1 MAIQK
6 ENVTIDVQDIVDL
19 LHSGYTWY
27 KKDDL
32 GYGSIQEK
40 FNALDIHIKT
50 IQKHPDLKDVDTIA
64 KVFVI
69 TNRNKQENAGN
80 NTTNAVDNSTDG
92 ISMESVSKTSAEST
106 FGIKGETRL
115 SEISNESVDTGR
127 EKIVRSE
134 QSTVTADEELSAF
147 ANL

>member
-6 ENVTIDVQDIVDL
+6 ENVSIDVQDIIDL
-19 LHSGYTWY
+19 LHSGYTWF

-64 KVFVI
+64 KVFTI
-69 TNRNKQENAGN
+69 TNRNKTDNAGTTS
-80 NTTNAVDNSTDG
+80 NTVNQSTDG
-92 ISMESVSKTSAEST
+92 SSMEFLSKTEQRYDTGSARE
-106 FGIKGETRL
+106 
-115 SEISNESVDTGR
+115 ESV
-127 EKIVRSE
+127 V
-134 QSTVTADEELSAF
+134 STTDQVTKAPAVTSLTTTSELSAF
-147 ANL
+147 ADL

>member
-6 ENVTIDVQDIVDL
+6 ENVSVDVQDIIDL
-19 LHSGYTWY
+19 LHSGYTWF

-50 IQKHPDLKDVDTIA
+50 IQKHPELANVDTIA

-69 TNRNKQENAGN
+69 TNRNKQDNGST
-80 NTTNAVDNSTDG
+80 TTNDTSVKRDEINLGGLPKTDDRNTRSTDTNILSQVNNG
-92 ISMESVSKTSAEST
+92 TPGTSTAES
-106 FGIKGETRL
+106 
-115 SEISNESVDTGR
+115 
-127 EKIVRSE
+127 SE
-134 QSTVTADEELSAF
+134 QNDLSAF

>member
-6 ENVTIDVQDIVDL
+6 EEVSIDVQDIVEL
-19 LHSGYTWY
+19 LHSGYTWF

-50 IQKHPDLKDVDTIA
+50 IQKHPELANVDTIA

-69 TNRNKQENAGN
+69 TNRNK
-80 NTTNAVDNSTDG
+80 TDKTMERFITFLCKRYFFPFIK
-92 ISMESVSKTSAEST
+92 ISPKTSN
-106 FGIKGETRL
+106 I
-115 SEISNESVDTGR
+115 DT
-127 EKIVRSE
+127 IPLII
-134 QSTVTADEELSAF
+134 ALIF
-147 ANL
+147 ANMWGSKLTSIFKFNSCKL

>member
-6 ENVTIDVQDIVDL
+6 ENVSIDVQDIIEL
-19 LHSGYTWY
+19 LHSGYTWF

-50 IQKHPDLKDVDTIA
+50 IQKHPELANVDTIA

-69 TNRNKQENAGN
+69 TNRNKQDNGST
-80 NTTNAVDNSTDG
+80 TTNDTSVKRDEINLGGLPKTDDRNTRSTDTSILSQVNNVTLG
-92 ISMESVSKTSAEST
+92 TSTTESSQQ
-106 FGIKGETRL
+106 
-115 SEISNESVDTGR
+115 ND
-127 EKIVRSE
+127 
-134 QSTVTADEELSAF
+134 LSAF

>member
-6 ENVTIDVQDIVDL
+6 ENVSIDVQDIIEL
-19 LHSGYTWY
+19 LHSGYTWF

-50 IQKHPDLKDVDTIA
+50 IQKHPELANVDTIA

-69 TNRNKQENAGN
+69 TNRNKTDNGST
-80 NTTNAVDNSTDG
+80 TTNDTSVKRDEINLGGLPKTDERSTRSTDTSILSQVNNG
-92 ISMESVSKTSAEST
+92 TIGTSTTESSQQ
-106 FGIKGETRL
+106 
-115 SEISNESVDTGR
+115 ND
-127 EKIVRSE
+127 
-134 QSTVTADEELSAF
+134 LSAF

>member
-6 ENVTIDVQDIVDL
+6 ENVSIDVQDIIDL
-19 LHSGYTWY
+19 LHSGYTWF

-64 KVFVI
+64 KVFTI
-69 TNRNKQENAGN
+69 TNRNKTDNGGA
-80 NTTNAVDNSTDG
+80 TTLSLDNSKNEKSLGSLSTTEARLTERVSNNG
-92 ISMESVSKTSAEST
+92 LQSISGTSST
-106 FGIKGETRL
+106 EGDAAIAA
-115 SEISNESVDTGR
+115 I
-127 EKIVRSE
+127 
-134 QSTVTADEELSAF
+134 ELSAF
-147 ANL
+147 ADL

>member
-6 ENVTIDVQDIVDL
+6 ENVSIDVQDIIEL
-19 LHSGYTWY
+19 LHSGYTWF

-50 IQKHPDLKDVDTIA
+50 IQKHPELANVDTIA

-69 TNRNKQENAGN
+69 TNRNKTDNGST
-80 NTTNAVDNSTDG
+80 TTNDTSVKRDEINLGGLLKTDDRNTRSTDTSILSQVNNVTLG
-92 ISMESVSKTSAEST
+92 TSTTESSQQ
-106 FGIKGETRL
+106 
-115 SEISNESVDTGR
+115 ND
-127 EKIVRSE
+127 
-134 QSTVTADEELSAF
+134 LSAF

>member
-6 ENVTIDVQDIVDL
+6 ENVSIDVQDIIEL
-19 LHSGYTWY
+19 LHSGYTWF

-50 IQKHPDLKDVDTIA
+50 IQKHPELANVDTIA

-69 TNRNKQENAGN
+69 TNRNKQDNGST
-80 NTTNAVDNSTDG
+80 TTNDASVKRDEINLGGLPKTDDRNTRSTDASILSQVNNG
-92 ISMESVSKTSAEST
+92 TLGTSTTESSQK
-106 FGIKGETRL
+106 
-115 SEISNESVDTGR
+115 ND
-127 EKIVRSE
+127 
-134 QSTVTADEELSAF
+134 LSAF

>member
-6 ENVTIDVQDIVDL
+6 ENVSVDVQDIIDL
-19 LHSGYTWY
+19 LHSGYTWF

-40 FNALDIHIKT
+40 YNALDIHIKT
-50 IQKHPDLKDVDTIA
+50 IQKHPELKDVDTIA

-69 TNRNKQENAGN
+69 TNRNKTDNGTGTAQAVV
-80 NTTNAVDNSTDG
+80 TTTPGGGSITYATPPFTTT
-92 ISMESVSKTSAEST
+92 TS
-106 FGIKGETRL
+106 
-115 SEISNESVDTGR
+115 D
-127 EKIVRSE
+127 
-134 QSTVTADEELSAF
+134 LSAF

>member
-6 ENVTIDVQDIVDL
+6 ENVSIDVQDIIDL
-19 LHSGYTWY
+19 LHSGYTWF

-64 KVFVI
+64 KVFTI
-69 TNRNKQENAGN
+69 TNRNKTDNGGA
-80 NTTNAVDNSTDG
+80 TTLSLDNIPNEKSLGSLSTTEAIVTEPVSNSG
-92 ISMESVSKTSAEST
+92 LQSISGHSSKGT
-106 FGIKGETRL
+106 
-115 SEISNESVDTGR
+115 D
-127 EKIVRSE
+127 E
-134 QSTVTADEELSAF
+134 QVAASELSAF
-147 ANL
+147 ADL

>member
-6 ENVTIDVQDIVDL
+6 ENVSVDVQDIIDL
-19 LHSGYTWY
+19 LHSGYTWF

-69 TNRNKQENAGN
+69 TNRNKTDNGTGT
-80 NTTNAVDNSTDG
+80 TTNTVNQSTDAN
-92 ISMESVSKTSAEST
+92 SMEFLLKTEQ
-106 FGIKGETRL
+106 RH
-115 SEISNESVDTGR
+115 DTGESR
-127 EKIVRSE
+127 KEDLASINNK
-134 QSTVTADEELSAF
+134 TTTAPAISSFTTTTSDLSAF

>member
-6 ENVTIDVQDIVDL
+6 ENVSVDVQDIIDL
-19 LHSGYTWY
+19 LHSGYTWF

-50 IQKHPDLKDVDTIA
+50 IQKHPELANVDTIA

-69 TNRNKQENAGN
+69 TNRNKTDNGST
-80 NTTNAVDNSTDG
+80 TTNDTSVKRDDINLGSLPKTDDRNTRSTDTSILSQVNNG
-92 ISMESVSKTSAEST
+92 TLGTSTTESSQQNA
-106 FGIKGETRL
+106 
-115 SEISNESVDTGR
+115 
-127 EKIVRSE
+127 
-134 QSTVTADEELSAF
+134 LSAF
-147 ANL
+147 ASL

>member
-6 ENVTIDVQDIVDL
+6 ENVSVDVQDIIDL
-19 LHSGYTWY
+19 LHSGYTWF

-50 IQKHPDLKDVDTIA
+50 IQKHPELKDVDTIA

-69 TNRNKQENAGN
+69 TNRNKTDNGGA
-80 NTTNAVDNSTDG
+80 TTLSLDNSTNEKSLG
-92 ISMESVSKTSAEST
+92 SLSTTEAIVTEPVPSNGLQSISNIAPKESVGQDATS
-106 FGIKGETRL
+106 
-115 SEISNESVDTGR
+115 D
-127 EKIVRSE
+127 
-134 QSTVTADEELSAF
+134 LSAF

>member
-6 ENVTIDVQDIVDL
+6 ENVSVDVQDIIDL
-19 LHSGYTWY
+19 LHSGYTWF

-50 IQKHPDLKDVDTIA
+50 IQKHPELANVDTIA

-69 TNRNKQENAGN
+69 TNRNKTDNGTGT
-80 NTTNAVDNSTDG
+80 TTNTVNQLVHGNSVELLSENEQRPNTDSSGEERLSSRNNKTIITPAIKDFATAGSTD
-92 ISMESVSKTSAEST
+92 
-106 FGIKGETRL
+106 
-115 SEISNESVDTGR
+115 
-127 EKIVRSE
+127 
-134 QSTVTADEELSAF
+134 LSAF

>member
-6 ENVTIDVQDIVDL
+6 ENVSIDVQDIIEL
-19 LHSGYTWY
+19 LHSGYTWF

-50 IQKHPDLKDVDTIA
+50 IQKHPELKDVDTIA

-69 TNRNKQENAGN
+69 TNRNKTDNGTGT
-80 NTTNAVDNSTDG
+80 TTNTVNQSTDG
-92 ISMESVSKTSAEST
+92 SSMEFLSKTEQRSDIGSTREEGLVSTINKTISAPA
-106 FGIKGETRL
+106 
-115 SEISNESVDTGR
+115 ISSFTTTTSD
-127 EKIVRSE
+127 
-134 QSTVTADEELSAF
+134 LSAF

>member
-6 ENVTIDVQDIVDL
+6 ENVSIDVQDIIEL
-19 LHSGYTWY
+19 LHSGYTWF

-50 IQKHPDLKDVDTIA
+50 IQKHPELKDVDTIA

-69 TNRNKQENAGN
+69 TNRNKTDNGGATTLSLD
-80 NTTNAVDNSTDG
+80 NTTNEKSLGSLSTTEARVTEPVPSNG
-92 ISMESVSKTSAEST
+92 LQS
-106 FGIKGETRL
+106 
-115 SEISNESVDTGR
+115 ISNIAPKEAIGQDATSD
-127 EKIVRSE
+127 
-134 QSTVTADEELSAF
+134 LSAF

>member
-6 ENVTIDVQDIVDL
+6 ENVSIDVQDIIDL
-19 LHSGYTWY
+19 LHSGYTWF

-64 KVFVI
+64 KVFTI
-69 TNRNKQENAGN
+69 TNRNKTDNGGA
-80 NTTNAVDNSTDG
+80 TTLSLDNSTNEKSLG
-92 ISMESVSKTSAEST
+92 SLSTTEARVTEPVSNNGLQS
-106 FGIKGETRL
+106 I
-115 SEISNESVDTGR
+115 GR
-127 EKIVRSE
+127 VSSQEGNGQVAVS
-134 QSTVTADEELSAF
+134 ELSAF
-147 ANL
+147 ADL

>member
-6 ENVTIDVQDIVDL
+6 ENVSVDVQDIIEL
-19 LHSGYTWY
+19 LHSGYTWF

-50 IQKHPDLKDVDTIA
+50 IQKHPELANVDTIA

-69 TNRNKQENAGN
+69 TNRNKQDNGST
-80 NTTNAVDNSTDG
+80 TTNDASVKRDEINLGGLPKTDDRNTRSTDTSILSQVNNG
-92 ISMESVSKTSAEST
+92 TIGTSTTESSQQ
-106 FGIKGETRL
+106 
-115 SEISNESVDTGR
+115 ND
-127 EKIVRSE
+127 
-134 QSTVTADEELSAF
+134 LSAF

>member
-6 ENVTIDVQDIVDL
+6 ENVSVDVQDIIEL
-19 LHSGYTWY
+19 LHSGYTWF

-50 IQKHPDLKDVDTIA
+50 IQKHPELANVDTIA

-69 TNRNKQENAGN
+69 TNRNKQDNGTGTTANTVNQLVYGNSMELLSENEQRPNTDTSGEERLSSRNNKTITTPAIKDFATAG
-80 NTTNAVDNSTDG
+80 STD
-92 ISMESVSKTSAEST
+92 
-106 FGIKGETRL
+106 
-115 SEISNESVDTGR
+115 
-127 EKIVRSE
+127 
-134 QSTVTADEELSAF
+134 LSAF

>member
-6 ENVTIDVQDIVDL
+6 ENVSIDVQDIIDL
-19 LHSGYTWY
+19 LHSGYTWF

-64 KVFVI
+64 KVFTI
-69 TNRNKQENAGN
+69 TNRNKQDNGS
-80 NTTNAVDNSTDG
+80 TITSAVNNSTNEFSMASLPKTDERSNTGEQRETG
-92 ISMESVSKTSAEST
+92 ISNISDRTINETTSSSFATAGST
-106 FGIKGETRL
+106 
-115 SEISNESVDTGR
+115 D
-127 EKIVRSE
+127 
-134 QSTVTADEELSAF
+134 LSAF

>member
-6 ENVTIDVQDIVDL
+6 ENVSIDVQDIIEL
-19 LHSGYTWY
+19 LHSGYTWF

-50 IQKHPDLKDVDTIA
+50 IQKHPELANVDTIA

-69 TNRNKQENAGN
+69 TNRNKQDNGST
-80 NTTNAVDNSTDG
+80 TTNDTSVKRDEINLGGLPKTDDRNTRSTDTSILSQVNNG
-92 ISMESVSKTSAEST
+92 TIGTSTTESSQQ
-106 FGIKGETRL
+106 
-115 SEISNESVDTGR
+115 ND
-127 EKIVRSE
+127 
-134 QSTVTADEELSAF
+134 LSAF